1 MARADHEARHH
12 PRPDLCDPRRHSGP
26 AAYRLFHGARRPVA
40 GGSRQGAP
48 AFPHALRHHAGHR
61 QRRDDPRRTVAD
73 RPGRRI
79 GQHRHFIRVRHR
91 LRRRAGAAH
100 RGTGRAADV
109 PHAGG
114 VCGGAARRGVGLAA
128 DARAAAR
135 HLAALRAVA
144 SDRACGL
151 LALRR
156 APQPGAKQ
164 VLSEARVARIW
175 SAAQTNVPVTAG
187 HDRSGSGVVAGRMNS
202 IFVTHGTADA
212 VPIWFVTAAT
222 YADVR
227 AGLDADARAF
237 ADAAGFEPKAGRHL
251 LLPGKNGLGGVLFGI
266 EANGDVKD
274 LFLPGRLPQ
283 LLPDGV
289 YRFANEP
296 HDARL
301 AALAVALGSYRFTR
315 YRKSE
320 GRQVKLELPQSLDRD
335 ELSHMAEAV
344 TLARDLINTPAN
356 DMGPAD
362 LEAAARKLA
371 ASHNAEIRAIVGDD
385 LLAQN
390 FTLIHAVGRA
400 AAASAAPRL
409 IDMVWGDDKHPRV
422 TLVGKGVCFDTGGLD
437 IKPESGMLN
446 MKKDMGGAATALA
459 LAHMIMARGL
469 KVRLRVL
476 IPAVENSIAGAS
488 FRPRDIYTSRKGI
501 TVEIGNTDAEG
512 RLILADALAL
522 ADEEKPEL
530 IADFATL
537 TGAARVALGP
547 DVPAFFTDDDA
558 LAGELMGCAASE
570 NDPLWRLPLWRPYE
584 AMLESKVADIN
595 NVGGSQGGAITAAL
609 FMRRFVDAK
618 SWLHFDLFAWSAAA
632 KPGRP
637 EGGDCQ
643 TARALYALLSDRYG

>member
-1 MARADHEARHH
+1 MN
-12 PRPDLCDPRRHSGP
+12 SV
-26 AAYRLFHGARRPVA
+26 F
-40 GGSRQGAP
+40 
-48 AFPHALRHHAGHR
+48 
-61 QRRDDPRRTVAD
+61 
-73 RPGRRI
+73 
-79 GQHRHFIRVRHR
+79 
-91 LRRRAGAAH
+91 
-100 RGTGRAADV
+100 
-109 PHAGG
+109 
-114 VCGGAARRGVGLAA
+114 
-128 DARAAAR
+128 
-135 HLAALRAVA
+135 
-144 SDRACGL
+144 
-151 LALRR
+151 
-156 APQPGAKQ
+156 
-164 VLSEARVARIW
+164 VAR
-175 SAAQTNVPVTAG
+175 
-187 HDRSGSGVVAGRMNS
+187 
-202 IFVTHGTADA
+202 GTADA
-212 VPIWFVTAAT
+212 IPIWFVTTTT
-222 YADVR
+222 YAEVR
-227 AGLDADARAF
+227 ERLDAGARAF
-237 ADAAGFEPKAGRHL
+237 ADAAGFEPKAGRLL
-251 LLPGKNGLGGVLFGI
+251 LLPGTSGLGGVLFGL
-266 EANGDVKD
+266 EAADDVKD

-289 YRFANEP
+289 FRFANEP

-301 AALAVALGSYRFTR
+301 GALAFALGSYRFTR

-320 GRQVKLELPQSLDRD
+320 GRQVKLELSQSIDRGDLD
-335 ELSHMAEAV
+335 HIAEGV

-362 LEAAARKLA
+362 LETAARKLA
-371 ASHNAEIRAIVGDD
+371 AAHNAEIRSIVGDD

-390 FTLIHAVGRA
+390 LNLIHAVGRA
-400 AAASAAPRL
+400 AAATAAPRL
-409 IDMVWGDDKHPRV
+409 IDMIWGDNAHPRV

-437 IKPESGMLN
+437 IKPDTGMLN

-459 LAHMIMARGL
+459 LAHMIMAGGL

-476 IPAVENSIAGAS
+476 IPAVENSIAAAS

-522 ADEEKPEL
+522 ADDDEPVL

-547 DVPAFFTDDDA
+547 DVAAFFTDDDA
-558 LAGELMGCAASE
+558 LANELMACAATE

-609 FMRRFVDAK
+609 FMRRFVTVK
-618 SWLHFDLFAWSAAA
+618 SWLHFDLFAWTATA

-643 TARALYALLSDRYG
+643 VARALYALIADRYG